1 MASDTAKVL
10 MVFTVIIVAG
20 TLMVFSYTDSV
31 ARKQLDLKNQLCI
44 RLADEL
50 VEYNKTC
57 ECYYGNCNA
66 ETQKVQDATMSYCIC
81 NCIENDTPVSICIRQ
96 TI

>member
-31 ARKQLDLKNQLCI
+31 ARRQLDL
-44 RLADEL
+44 
-50 VEYNKTC
+50 
-57 ECYYGNCNA
+57 
-66 ETQKVQDATMSYCIC
+66 
-81 NCIENDTPVSICIRQ
+81 
-96 TI
+96 